1 MSGGEAVTSGP
12 RPLTWNLGKLNP
24 AKNGGRVTSLPLK
37 GEGQA
42 EEVSE
47 KAGNHQESNW
57 LKVAS
62 YQTVLIKP

>member
-1 MSGGEAVTSGP
+1 MGGSCDIWATTFDMESGQ
-12 RPLTWNLGKLNP
+12 
-24 AKNGGRVTSLPLK
+24 AKSCKKRGRVTSLPLK

-62 YQTVLIKP
+62 YQSAPIKP